1 MSFNPTTLISILS
14 LVVASI
20 AHASTPAASPV
31 LIGEQIYRQGKLT
44 SGDTLLGERTDG
56 GSIRGIA
63 AACVSCHRRSGLGTK
78 EGQIVIPPIT
88 GKYLQQPLE
97 KTVRDA
103 SVPQG
108 KNIRVKRSP
117 YTNET
122 LAKAI
127 REGMDSDG
135 RQLNYLMPRFNL
147 NDTEMTALI
156 EYLNQLTSAPVPGVF
171 DDVLHFATII
181 TPDADPVVRKGMLEV
196 MEKFIADKNGFQHG
210 GVRPLKST
218 SRSIS
223 YRVKRRWQ
231 LHVWDLT
238 GAADTWQQQLQTK
251 LAAAPVFAVIS
262 GLGGKN
268 WEPVHRFC
276 EQAALP
282 CLFPNVELPIDASQ
296 DFYSVYFSRAL
307 LLEPELILH
316 DLQQP
321 AAPNKTKRL
330 IQLYRQSDIGVAAAK
345 ALQANA
351 ETAKLKVIN
360 HALPAE
366 KSAADISKALK
377 QVTTDDVVILW
388 LRPEDI
394 AALPPQIV
402 DNAMIYV
409 SGSMAGLENAPLPAA
424 WRSVA
429 KIAYP
434 FDLPDKRVVRMNYP
448 LGWFKIRQIAVVN
461 EQVQTD
467 TYLACGILSEI
478 SGDMLDS
485 FVRDYLV
492 ERVEVMLSQR
502 LITGYYP
509 RLSLAPGQRFA
520 SKGGYIAH
528 FADAQGKK
536 LVADS
541 EWIIP

>member
-1 MSFNPTTLISILS
+1 MSFNPSIIISVLS
-14 LVVASI
+14 FAVAGF
-20 AHASTPAASPV
+20 AHANESAPSPALV
-31 LIGEQIYRQGKLT
+31 GEQIYRQGKLT
-44 SGDTLLGERTDG
+44 SGDTLLGERADG
-56 GSIRGIA
+56 GSISGVA

-88 GKYLQQPLE
+88 GKYLQLPLE
-97 KTVRDA
+97 KSVRDM
-103 SVPQG
+103 SQPQVQ
-108 KNIRVKRSP
+108 NIRVKRSP
-117 YTNET
+117 YSDET
-122 LAKAI
+122 LAIAI
-127 REGMDSDG
+127 REGIDSDG

-147 NDTEMTALI
+147 NDTDMAALI
-156 EYLNQLTSAPVPGVF
+156 DYLNHLTNAPVPGVF

-181 TPDADPVVRKGMLEV
+181 TPDADPVVRKAMLEV

-238 GAADTWQQQLQTK
+238 GTADTWQQQLQTK
-251 LAAAPVFAVIS
+251 LAADPVFAVIS

-282 CLFPNVELPIDASQ
+282 CLFPNVELPVDASG

-307 LLEPELILH
+307 LLEPDLMMH
-316 DLQQP
+316 DVQQQL
-321 AAPNKTKRL
+321 AQNKTKRL
-330 IQLYRQSDIGVAAAK
+330 IQIYRQGDSGVAAAK
-345 ALQANA
+345 ILQAKA
-351 ETAKLKVIN
+351 EMSKLKVIN
-360 HALPAE
+360 HALPAA
-366 KSAADISKALK
+366 KGAADFNKLMK
-377 QVTTDDVVILW
+377 QVTAGDVVVLW
-388 LRPEDI
+388 LRPDDL
-394 AALPPQIV
+394 AALPTQV
-402 DNAMIYV
+402 VANTMIYI
-409 SGSMAGLENAPLPAA
+409 SGTLGGLENAPLPAA
-424 WRSVA
+424 WRTVV

-434 FDLPDKRVVRMNYP
+434 FDLPNNRVVRMNYP
-448 LGWFKIRQIAVVN
+448 LGWFKIRRIAVVN
-461 EQVQTD
+461 EQVQSD

-520 SKGGYIAH
+520 SKGGYLAH
-528 FADAQGKK
+528 FASEQGKK